1 MKIVHTLPLVA
12 LLLAGGA
19 LAEGAHWGYH
29 GQHGPKH
36 WEGECQMGKA
46 QSPINIRTAAATP
59 ADLPALTFQYQP
71 SGVQLVN
78 NGHTV
83 QLNIAPGSR
92 IRIGEDV
99 YELLQFH
106 FHTPS
111 EEQINGKPA
120 DMVAHLVHK
129 NDQGQLAVVA
139 VLFKV
144 GAENAALKSF
154 WKDLP
159 RKEGKQ
165 ELDLQFNAFD
175 LLPENFGYYAFSGSL
190 TTPPCTE
197 GVRWQVLK
205 EPVTLSR
212 AQLNAFKKIFPMNAR
227 PVQPLNDREVKASK

>member
-1 MKIVHTLPLVA
+1 MKARYILPVLG
-12 LLLAGGA
+12 LLLAGSSW
-19 LAEGAHWGYH
+19 AEGAHWGYH
-29 GQHGPKH
+29 GKHGPKH
-36 WEGECQMGKA
+36 WEGECQTGRA
-46 QSPINIRTAAATP
+46 QSPINIRTGAAT
-59 ADLPALTFQYQP
+59 ATELPALVFQYQP
-71 SGVQLVN
+71 AGVQLVN

-120 DMVAHLVHK
+120 DMVAHLAHK
-129 NDQGQLAVVA
+129 NEQGELAVVA

-159 RKEGKQ
+159 RKEGKL
-165 ELDLQFNAFD
+165 ELDQQFNAFD
-175 LLPENFGYYAFSGSL
+175 LLPADFGYYAFSGSL

-212 AQLNAFKKIFPMNAR
+212 AQLHAFKKIFPMNAR
-227 PVQPLNDREVKASK
+227 PVQPLNEREVKASK